1 MSCRK
6 SEVPLAAKHLAPK
19 VKRRNYPRVL
29 LQLGRRMRNDI
40 ILYALVCFLLFIY
53 KTYYLPS
60 TPSLLHGAGLSMLG
74 IAVSIFV
81 AFRNTQA
88 ISRWWEG
95 RVLWGAITNES
106 RHWRD
111 SLEALLGPEA
121 ELAGSGLAQAKQR
134 LLELQ
139 VLQAWLLNFE
149 LRNFWRSDARNAVD
163 ALCHGLKVPVAIT
176 LQDSMKL
183 RASGIGELHRTHA
196 ISEWG
201 RDALLR
207 CTETMTNALG
217 GIQRIRNTPLPP
229 AYDVFIRLVCWLF
242 GVAVYLDFLVAGNPL
257 AGMLLF
263 LGFLTAERLGSYVEG
278 PFDNDGSSF
287 CLPMDWICIN
297 ISRDLLGHGH
307 PLSQLPSSND
317 PSRWS

>member
-1 MSCRK
+1 
-6 SEVPLAAKHLAPK
+6 
-19 VKRRNYPRVL
+19 VKRRNYLWVL
-29 LQLGRRMRNDI
+29 IQLFWRMRRDI
-40 ILYALVCFLLFIY
+40 LVYAVVCSLIFEYNKFFQP
-53 KTYYLPS
+53 KTV
-60 TPSLLHGAGLSMLG
+60 SLLHGSGLSMLG

-88 ISRWWEG
+88 INRWWEG
-95 RVLWGAITNES
+95 RVLWGAITNGS

-111 SLEALLGPEA
+111 CLQTLLGAEA
-121 ELAGSGLAQAKQR
+121 ELVGSGLAQRKQS

-139 VLQAWLLNFE
+139 VLQVWLLNFE
-149 LRNFWRSDARNAVD
+149 LRNYWRSDARDAVNG
-163 ALCHGLKVPVAIT
+163 LCQGLKLPVSIS
-176 LQDSMKL
+176 LQETMKL

-196 ISEWG
+196 ISELG
-201 RDALLR
+201 LDALLR
-207 CTETMTNALG
+207 CTESMTNALG

-229 AYDVFIRLVCWLF
+229 AYDVFIRLICWLF
-242 GVAVYLDFLVAGNPL
+242 GLAVYLDFLAAGTPL
-257 AGMLLF
+257 AGLLLF
-263 LGFLTAERLGSYVEG
+263 FGFLTAERLGSYVEG

>member
-1 MSCRK
+1 MRGDI
-6 SEVPLAAKHLAPK
+6 LAYAIACILIFEYNNFFKPK
-19 VKRRNYPRVL
+19 TL
-29 LQLGRRMRNDI
+29 
-40 ILYALVCFLLFIY
+40 
-53 KTYYLPS
+53 
-60 TPSLLHGAGLSMLG
+60 SLLHGPGLSMLG

-88 ISRWWEG
+88 INRWWEG
-95 RVLWGAITNES
+95 RVLWGVITNEA

-111 SLEALLGPEA
+111 SLQALLGPEA

-229 AYDVFIRLVCWLF
+229 AYDVFIRLICWLF
-242 GVAVYLDFLVAGNPL
+242 GLAVYLDFLAVGTPL
-257 AGMLLF
+257 AGLLLF

>member
-1 MSCRK
+1 
-6 SEVPLAAKHLAPK
+6 
-19 VKRRNYPRVL
+19 
-29 LQLGRRMRNDI
+29 MRCDI
-40 ILYALVCFLLFIY
+40 LLYASVCYLIFEYNRFFQP
-53 KTYYLPS
+53 KTV
-60 TPSLLHGAGLSMLG
+60 SLLHGPGLPMLG

-88 ISRWWEG
+88 INRWGEG
-95 RVLWGAITNES
+95 RVLWGAITNGS

-111 SLEALLGPEA
+111 SLQALLGPEA
-121 ELAGSGLAQAKQR
+121 EFEGSGLAQAKQA

-139 VLQAWLLNFE
+139 VLQVWLLNFE
-149 LRNFWRSDARNAVD
+149 LRNYWRSDARKAVD
-163 ALCHGLKVPVAIT
+163 GLCHGMNLPVLIT
-176 LQDSMKL
+176 LQETMKL
-183 RASGIGELHRTHA
+183 RASA
-196 ISEWG
+196 ISELHQNLSISELG

-242 GVAVYLDFLVAGNPL
+242 GLAVYLDFLAAGTPL
-257 AGMLLF
+257 PGLLLF

-297 ISRDLLGHGH
+297 ISRDLLGQGH
-307 PLSQLPSSND
+307 PLSQLASPSD

>member
-1 MSCRK
+1 
-6 SEVPLAAKHLAPK
+6 LI
-19 VKRRNYPRVL
+19 
-29 LQLGRRMRNDI
+29 QLFWRMRRDI
-40 ILYALVCFLLFIY
+40 LVFAIVCFLIFECNKFFQP
-53 KTYYLPS
+53 KTV
-60 TPSLLHGAGLSMLG
+60 SLLHGPGLSMLG

-88 ISRWWEG
+88 INRWWEG
-95 RVLWGAITNES
+95 RVLWGAITNGT

-111 SLEALLGPEA
+111 SLQALLAPEA
-121 ELAGSGLAQAKQR
+121 ELPGSGLANAKQS

-139 VLQAWLLNFE
+139 VLQVWLLNFE
-149 LRNFWRSDARNAVD
+149 LRNYWRSDAREAVD
-163 ALCHGLKVPVAIT
+163 GLCHGLKVPVSIT

-183 RASGIGELHRTHA
+183 LASGIGELYQTQA

-207 CTETMTNALG
+207 CTETTTNALG

-229 AYDVFIRLVCWLF
+229 AYDVFIRLICWLF
-242 GVAVYLDFLVAGNPL
+242 GLAVYLDFLAAGTPL
-257 AGMLLF
+257 AGLLLF
-263 LGFLTAERLGSYVEG
+263 LGFITAERLGSYVEG

-307 PLSQLPSSND
+307 PLAQLPSPND

>member
-1 MSCRK
+1 
-6 SEVPLAAKHLAPK
+6 
-19 VKRRNYPRVL
+19 VKRRNYLRVL
-29 LQLGRRMRNDI
+29 IQLAWRMRKDF
-40 ILYALVCFLLFIY
+40 LAYVVVCSLIFEYNKFVQP
-53 KTYYLPS
+53 KTV
-60 TPSLLHGAGLSMLG
+60 SLLHGPGLSMLG

-88 ISRWWEG
+88 INRWWEG
-95 RVLWGAITNES
+95 RVLWGAITNEA

-111 SLEALLGPEA
+111 CLQALLSPEA
-121 ELAGSGLAQAKQR
+121 ELPGSGLAQTRQS

-139 VLQAWLLNFE
+139 VLQVWLLNFE
-149 LRNFWRSDARNAVD
+149 LRNYWRPDARDAVD
-163 ALCHGLKVPVAIT
+163 RLCLGLKVPVSIN
-176 LQDSMKL
+176 LQETMKL
-183 RASGIGELHRTHA
+183 RASGIGELHRSQA

-229 AYDVFIRLVCWLF
+229 AYDVFIRLICWLF
-242 GVAVYLDFLVAGNPL
+242 GLAVYLDFLASGTPL
-257 AGMLLF
+257 AGLLLF

-307 PLSQLPSSND
+307 PLAQLPSSSD

>member
-1 MSCRK
+1 
-6 SEVPLAAKHLAPK
+6 
-19 VKRRNYPRVL
+19 VKRRNYLRVL
-29 LQLGRRMRNDI
+29 IQLSWRMRGDI
-40 ILYALVCFLLFIY
+40 LAYAIACILIFEYNNLFKP
-53 KTYYLPS
+53 KTL
-60 TPSLLHGAGLSMLG
+60 SLLHGPGLSMLG

-88 ISRWWEG
+88 INRWWEG
-95 RVLWGAITNES
+95 RVLWGVITNEA

-111 SLEALLGPEA
+111 SLQALLGPEA

-139 VLQAWLLNFE
+139 VLQVWLLNFE
-149 LRNFWRSDARNAVD
+149 LRNYWRSDARDAVD
-163 ALCHGLKVPVAIT
+163 GLCHGLMVPVAIT

-201 RDALLR
+201 RDSLLR

-229 AYDVFIRLVCWLF
+229 AYDVFIRLICWLF
-242 GVAVYLDFLVAGNPL
+242 GLAVYLDFLAVGTPL
-257 AGMLLF
+257 AGLLLF

-297 ISRDLLGHGH
+297 ISRDLLGQGH

>member
-1 MSCRK
+1 
-6 SEVPLAAKHLAPK
+6 
-19 VKRRNYPRVL
+19 
-29 LQLGRRMRNDI
+29 MRCDI
-40 ILYALVCFLLFIY
+40 LLYASVCYLIFEYNRFFQP
-53 KTYYLPS
+53 KTV
-60 TPSLLHGAGLSMLG
+60 SLLHGPGLPMLG

-88 ISRWWEG
+88 INRWGEG
-95 RVLWGAITNES
+95 RVLWGAITNGS

-111 SLEALLGPEA
+111 SLQALLGPEA
-121 ELAGSGLAQAKQR
+121 EFEGSGLAQAKQA

-139 VLQAWLLNFE
+139 VLQVWLLNFE
-149 LRNFWRSDARNAVD
+149 LRNYWRSDARKAVD
-163 ALCHGLKVPVAIT
+163 GLCHGMNLPVLIT
-176 LQDSMKL
+176 LQETMKL
-183 RASGIGELHRTHA
+183 RASA
-196 ISEWG
+196 ISELHQNLSISELG

-242 GVAVYLDFLVAGNPL
+242 GLAVYLDFLAAGTPL
-257 AGMLLF
+257 PGLLLF

-297 ISRDLLGHGH
+297 ISRDLLGPGH
-307 PLSQLPSSND
+307 PLAQLPSSSD

>member
-1 MSCRK
+1 MKPRSMQ
-6 SEVPLAAKHLAPK
+6 VPLAANHRAPK
-19 VKRRNYPRVL
+19 VKRRNYLRVL
-29 LQLGRRMRNDI
+29 FQLAWRMRIDI
-40 ILYALVCFLLFIY
+40 LLYAVVCFLIFQFNANFQP
-53 KTYYLPS
+53 KTV
-60 TPSLLHGAGLSMLG
+60 SLLHGSGLSMLG

-95 RVLWGAITNES
+95 RVLWGAITNET

-111 SLEALLGPEA
+111 SLQALLGPEA
-121 ELAGSGLAQAKQR
+121 ELPGSGLAQAKQS

-139 VLQAWLLNFE
+139 VLQVWLLNFE
-149 LRNFWRSDARNAVD
+149 LRNYWRSDARNAVD
-163 ALCHGLKVPVAIT
+163 GLCHGLNVPVSIT
-176 LQDSMKL
+176 LQETMKL
-183 RASGIGELHRTHA
+183 RATGIGDLHRSHA

-229 AYDVFIRLVCWLF
+229 AYDVFIRLICWLF
-242 GVAVYLDFLVAGNPL
+242 GLAVYLDFLAAGTPL
-257 AGMLLF
+257 AGLLLF
-263 LGFLTAERLGSYVEG
+263 FGFLTAERLGSYVEG

-297 ISRDLLGHGH
+297 ISRDLLGQGH
-307 PLSQLPSSND
+307 PLAKLRSPSD

>member
-1 MSCRK
+1 MRCRK
-6 SEVPLAAKHLAPK
+6 AEVPLAAKNLAPK

-29 LQLGRRMRNDI
+29 FQLARRMRNDI
-40 ILYALVCFLLFIY
+40 ILFAVVCFLLFLY

-60 TPSLLHGAGLSMLG
+60 TASLLHGAGLSMLG

-95 RVLWGAITNES
+95 RVLWGAITNET

-111 SLEALLGPEA
+111 CLEALLGPEA
-121 ELAGSGLAQAKQR
+121 ELEGSGLAQTKQS

-139 VLQAWLLNFE
+139 VLQVWLLNFE
-149 LRNFWRSDARNAVD
+149 LRNYWRSDTRHAVD
-163 ALCHGLKVPVAIT
+163 GLCHGLKVPVSIS

-297 ISRDLLGHGH
+297 ISRDLLGPGH
-307 PLSQLPSSND
+307 PLAQLPSSSD